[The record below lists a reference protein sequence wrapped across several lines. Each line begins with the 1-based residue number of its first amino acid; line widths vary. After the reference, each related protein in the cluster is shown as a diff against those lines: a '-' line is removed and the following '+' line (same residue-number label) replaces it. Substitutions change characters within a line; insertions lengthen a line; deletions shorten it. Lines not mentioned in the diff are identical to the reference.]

1 MVVYRLPSLYTKE
14 PLAITIFF
22 SPLNK
27 TCLEKPLRQTTQR
40 IISKKQRISV
50 NFQQQISP
58 LVCVS
63 LLRLSKMFSPLFTTW
78 ATWAMGKKHQP
89 GFNEKYPAGF
99 FERGSLVTGVARLYF
114 FCAGIP
120 IPKKGALQRWTSSW
134 SAPNARC
141 LCIGS
146 FSCSLCRS
154 DVKKQNPGAEE
165 QWPRGAGYLL
175 YIGYEILLSC
185 I

>member
-63 LLRLSKMFSPLFTTW
+63 LLRLSKMFSPLFTTFHHLSNLSN
-78 ATWAMGKKHQP
+78 GKKSPTRIQWKVSGRIFWAWLTCHW
-89 GFNEKYPAGF
+89 GGSFIF
-99 FERGSLVTGVARLYF
+99 FLRPKFRPQKALFKDEHHHEVLQTQGACALEAFRAA
-114 FCAGIP
+114 CAG
-120 IPKKGALQRWTSSW
+120 AM
-134 SAPNARC
+134 
-141 LCIGS
+141 
-146 FSCSLCRS
+146 
-154 DVKKQNPGAEE
+154 
-165 QWPRGAGYLL
+165 
-175 YIGYEILLSC
+175 
-185 I
+185 